1 MWQFVLKFAYGH
13 LWKHPSHNYL
23 TRNYAFNFVWIS
35 FGDVFF
41 NGPRFCVWRRYVCV
55 RGEIASM
62 FFFFFNVLLRLYSCL
77 YEKPHTVFR
86 YFFVSWSTTL
96 DFFSWI
102 IIASYH
108 IKSPLKRFA
117 FFIYVIEFM
126 IFKKIVLF
134 FIIIFYTVAQIQFY
148 YPFSFSVENRICQD
162 ITGALSKWTGNKL
175 KNITSGRN
183 SISAAPS
190 FAPFDITL

>member
-1 MWQFVLKFAYGH
+1 MATYGNTLHTTIWQEITLSTSFE
-13 LWKHPSHNYL
+13 YL
-23 TRNYAFNFVWIS
+23 SATFSLMDHASVFE
-35 FGDVFF
+35 DVM
-41 NGPRFCVWRRYVCV
+41 CVFEV
-55 RGEIASM
+55 RSLRC